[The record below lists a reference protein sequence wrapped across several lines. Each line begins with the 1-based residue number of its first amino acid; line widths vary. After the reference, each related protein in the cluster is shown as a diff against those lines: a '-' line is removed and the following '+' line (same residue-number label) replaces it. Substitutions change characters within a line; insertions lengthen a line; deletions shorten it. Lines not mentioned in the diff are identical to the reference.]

1 MNETPIRVLLAV
13 NRYSRRGRGA
23 VARIERALKTSGH
36 AVTIVECDRDPE
48 RFSARIALARDKAD
62 AVVIGGGD
70 GTIVAAIAGLR
81 EADLPL
87 LIVPLGTTNELART
101 LGIPSDI
108 PAACRLIATG
118 VVEAIDVGCV
128 NGRYYINEASI
139 GLSNH
144 VVRNQTGDVKSRYGL
159 LSIPIATI
167 RSLRAMRPYR
177 LEVERGDE
185 RFPFRSVQ
193 MTIANS
199 NRFGGFVHDDDASIT
214 DGALRLYTINLE
226 RWWQGLSII
235 MAVALSRFPKSRY
248 VTRLHG
254 DRFVVRSR
262 SRHSV
267 FADGEF
273 VTYTPA
279 EFSVIPKALRV
290 YTPPSATP

>member
-1 MNETPIRVLLAV
+1 MNEAPIRVLLAV

-23 VARIERALKTSGH
+23 VRRIETALKTSGH
-36 AVTIVECDRDPE
+36 SVTIVECDRDPE
-48 RFSARIALARDKAD
+48 RFSSRIAVARGRAD

-81 EADLPL
+81 EAGLPL
-87 LIVPLGTTNELART
+87 LVVPLGTTNELART
-101 LGIPSDI
+101 LGIPNDI
-108 PAACRLIATG
+108 TAACRLIATG
-118 VVEAIDVGCV
+118 IVEAIDVGCV
-128 NGRYYINEASI
+128 NGRYFMNEASI

-144 VVRNQTGDVKSRYGL
+144 VVRNQTGEVKSRYGM

-177 LEVERGDE
+177 LEVERGGE

-193 MTIANS
+193 MTVANS
-199 NRFGGFVHDDDASIT
+199 HRFGGFVRDDDASIA
-214 DGALRLYTINLE
+214 DGSLNLYTINLE
-226 RWWQGLSII
+226 RWWQGLSIVA
-235 MAVALSRFPKSRY
+235 AVALARFPKSKY

-267 FADGEF
+267 YADGEF

-279 EFSVIPKALRV
+279 EFSVLPKALRV
-290 YTPPSATP
+290 FVPATVRI